1 MNSFVTEIQGV
12 SSSVIAVHRIQDG
25 QGPFRQLDDTEF
37 NLSVHQERINTK
49 HDTYLYKVGCIN

>member
-37 NLSVHQERINTK
+37 NLSVQERINTK
-49 HDTYLYKVGCIN
+49 HDTYICIKWDV